1 MYPTCVHIKEWSKE
15 WINIRNRRNILAT
28 VCLQEQAPVRIK
40 FQEAIKTSFFS
51 SHALLSKQHAN
62 FIEHESN
69 IKLSFDM

>member
-28 VCLQEQAPVRIK
+28 VSAGASSCED
-40 FQEAIKTSFFS
+40 QEAIKTSFFS

-62 FIEHESN
+62 LIEHESN